1 MKIFF
6 LFPGGG
12 GLGFLKGGRRICL
25 FLIRNPTKKGTAFRN
40 CIADFTARNCDNW
53 FIRDPNG
60 MYHGIRQLMI
70 FFVKIIFVP
79 SELSFLFNPY
89 RSGSIFHVI
98 DWEGM
103 DHIIPLILSSFFYR
117 ETNIFVLVVHVH
129 L

>member
-1 MKIFF
+1 
-6 LFPGGG
+6 
-12 GLGFLKGGRRICL
+12 
-25 FLIRNPTKKGTAFRN
+25 
-40 CIADFTARNCDNW
+40 
-53 FIRDPNG
+53 